1 MRNPFN
7 PLRGWHVLILILM
20 FFGVTIGV
28 NATFVTLALSSHPGE
43 DVPRSYV
50 QGLNYNDTLDRRNAQ
65 AALGWSAR
73 VNQVD
78 GDLVLAIDDADGA
91 AVAGLE
97 LAGQLIH
104 PADTG
109 ADCDLAFTEARPGV
123 YRSTL
128 PCGEAGDWR
137 LRVHT
142 VDGPP
147 FEMMHALRLP

>member
-7 PLRGWHVLILILM
+7 PLRGWHVLIMILM

-50 QGLNYNDTLDRRNAQ
+50 QGLNYNDTLDRRSAQ
-65 AALGWSAR
+65 EALGWSAR
-73 VNQVD
+73 VNLAD
-78 GDLVLAIDDADGA
+78 GGLVLAIDDADGDP
-91 AVAGLE
+91 VAGLE
-97 LAGQLIH
+97 LSGQMIH

-109 ADCDLAFTEARPGV
+109 SDCDLAFAEARPGI
-123 YRSTL
+123 YRSQL
-128 PCGEAGDWR
+128 VCGSSGDWR

-147 FEMMHALRLP
+147 FEMVHALRLP